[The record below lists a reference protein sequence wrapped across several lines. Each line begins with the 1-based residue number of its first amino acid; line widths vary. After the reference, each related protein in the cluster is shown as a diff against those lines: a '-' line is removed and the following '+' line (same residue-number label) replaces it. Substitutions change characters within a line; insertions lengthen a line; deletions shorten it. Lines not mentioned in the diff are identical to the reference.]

1 MNQLFLLCSFAV
13 MASTYELHLHPLTP
27 QILSF
32 FPSVMTIVLSLEYLM
47 DTIVKKLKPIDWEV
61 FYKKQQDQSQVL
73 KVVASGLLSRKAVVM
88 SAEKKNFQTLD
99 QLTECMKASMLLPG
113 VTGEVVRLKGSQAE
127 GDNIEKTWWREWVR
141 YDKIT

>member
-1 MNQLFLLCSFAV
+1 
-13 MASTYELHLHPLTP
+13 
-27 QILSF
+27 
-32 FPSVMTIVLSLEYLM
+32 M

-127 GDNIEKTWWREWVR
+127 GDNIEKTWWREWIR
-141 YDKIT
+141 YHLILHVTVS